1 MQSQEMNFTRGPGLT
16 LADLDTM
23 DENSFPLHEENNGI
37 AFNETTDFP
46 MKSPNRCPDDWFN
59 VEKTKNLYGEN
70 LPPHCPPPKLERERR
85 SDYGVFE
92 KTFEKDVFN
101 WFDYISDFKKV
112 GIINHLTLL
121 LLSNGKLE
129 HELPNQHINIP
140 EVKPEYEDNNTAT
153 SSLEDI
159 PELILD
165 DSDSDKCIDKE
176 TQEFI
181 ETTDYLPAKENEKNY
196 FPTEYLDPEHYV
208 YLDDDDVS
216 NLFPINW
223 ELFCKFVLDFDN
235 AGKISCGVRDQ
246 DGIPKP
252 KSLAS
257 VDDFPMDET
266 PFINFVS
273 KLTGKNDIGEVVQW
287 IYKQR
292 LLENKMVPLYLTRSE
307 EVSKKKNKHHGGVKH
322 GKGKH
327 GRIHHMNHEKHE
339 KIEEEKVTNNW
350 WE

>member
-59 VEKTKNLYGEN
+59 IEKTKNLYGEN
-70 LPPHCPPPKLERERR
+70 LPPHYPPPKLERERR

-140 EVKPEYEDNNTAT
+140 EVKREYEDNNTAT

-159 PELILD
+159 PDLILD
-165 DSDSDKCIDKE
+165 DSASDKCIDKE

-196 FPTEYLDPEHYV
+196 FPPESHDPDYV
-208 YLDDDDVS
+208 YLTEEEVS
-216 NLFPINW
+216 KLFPINW
-223 ELFCKFVLDFDN
+223 ELFGKFLDYFDYELS
-235 AGKISCGVRDQ
+235 ITPPTDE
-246 DGIPKP
+246 DGNPVK
-252 KSLAS
+252 KKTLAS
-257 VDDFPMDET
+257 VDDFPMNQET
-266 PFINFVS
+266 FIKFIRDAYKDNLDVS
-273 KLTGKNDIGEVVQW
+273 EGIQW

-292 LLENKMVPLYLTRSE
+292 LLENE
-307 EVSKKKNKHHGGVKH
+307 SKKKNKHHGGVKH

-339 KIEEEKVTNNW
+339 KIEEEKVIRNW